1 MKTSIPT
8 LLLALK
14 AKKSDV
20 EIHKHSAFQL
30 VFTEDNLFQ
39 TTLEKEDYPAIYGF
53 VIKPQVAHS
62 CQCSQSN
69 VIIFNIEPYSFL
81 GKLISA
87 KLGKSSSAVFSSKEE
102 LLRFFGDQGDEL
114 SIAGSLNFHNQ
125 HEVIYPMDERVQRA
139 ISFIHEHFKSSAISL
154 QDVAREIFLSPSRL
168 AALFKQQIGSSM
180 GKYILWMRLRNAI
193 FLILSDKDKALT
205 AIALESGFYDSSS
218 MNKYMY
224 QMFGISPSRL
234 RKKSDLIQ
242 FLDVACL

>member
-1 MKTSIPT
+1 MTITST

-39 TTLEKEDYPAIYGF
+39 TTLEKENHTAIFGF

-69 VIIFNIEPYSFL
+69 LIIFNIEPYSFL
-81 GKLISA
+81 GRLISD
-87 KLGKSSSAVFSSKEE
+87 KLGKSTGAVFSSKEE
-102 LLRFFGDQGDEL
+102 LMQFFGGRGDEL
-114 SIAGSLNFHNQ
+114 SIAVLLNLATGHQ
-125 HEVIYPMDERVQRA
+125 VIYPIDERVQRA
-139 ISFIHEHFKSSAISL
+139 LSFINKHFKSGMISL
-154 QDVAREIFLSPSRL
+154 QDVAKEIFLSPSRL
-168 AALFKQQIGSSM
+168 ATLFKQEIGSSIS
-180 GKYILWMRLRNAI
+180 KYILWMRLRHAI
-193 FLILSDKDKALT
+193 FLILTDKGKALT
-205 AIALESGFYDSSS
+205 TIALESGFYDSSS

-234 RKKSDLIQ
+234 RQKSDLIQ
-242 FLDVACL
+242 FLDVERI